1 MNPSG
6 SSSEGQRSRAS
17 QLGLTFSEHI
27 AYLERSFPEATGE
40 FSSLMQEIMLAGK
53 IISGKVRRAG
63 LVLEMGRTGRI
74 NVQGEEVQ
82 FLDEFSNE
90 TLVRMTTPGGRVCVL
105 ASEEAEEAI
114 PVPTPYGHGQY
125 ALAFDPLDGSSNIE
139 VNVSTGTIFSI
150 HRRVSPDGPG
160 TAADLLQRGRDLVA
174 AGYLLYGSSTMLV
187 YAAQGCGA
195 FGFTL
200 DPAVGEFLL
209 SHPDMT
215 IPENGTVYSTN
226 EGRSEFWP
234 ARDQR
239 IVSALRGSSNPS
251 GKPLNARY
259 VGSLVAD
266 FHRNLVQGGIY
277 LYPPTTDHPD
287 GKLRLLF
294 EAAPLGF
301 ICEAA
306 GGKASTG
313 TEQIGDLVPTSLH
326 QRVPLFIGSRR
337 EVEFVEQTYRDDPPR

>member
-1 MNPSG
+1 MNQTRG
-6 SSSEGQRSRAS
+6 GEHNRSRAS
-17 QLGLTFSEHI
+17 QTGLTFSEHI

-40 FSSLMQEIMLAGK
+40 FSALMQEIMLAGK

-63 LVLEMGRTGRI
+63 LVLEMGRTGRV
-74 NVQGEEVQ
+74 NVQGEDVQ
-82 FLDEFSNE
+82 YLDEFSNE
-90 TLVRMTTPGGRVCVL
+90 TIVRMTTPGGHVCIL
-105 ASEEAEEAI
+105 ASEEVEGPI
-114 PVPTPYGHGQY
+114 PVPAPYAHGRY

-150 HRRVSPDGPG
+150 HRRVSADGPG
-160 TAADLLQRGRDLVA
+160 TESDLLQRGCDLIA

-209 SHPDMT
+209 SHPEIAT
-215 IPENGTVYSTN
+215 PEAGSVYSAN
-226 EGRSEFWP
+226 EGRTELWP
-234 ARDQR
+234 ERDRR

-266 FHRNLVQGGIY
+266 FHRNLMQGGVY
-277 LYPPTTDHPD
+277 LYPPTSDHPQ

-294 EAAPLGF
+294 EAAPLAF

-313 TEQIGDLVPTSLH
+313 TERIADIVPDSLH
-326 QRVPLFIGSRR
+326 QRVPLFIGSAR
-337 EVEFVEQTYRDDPPR
+337 EVDFIEQIYRDDPPR